1 MGSVVLLVFPP
12 LLLKCS
18 LSLRFR
24 GSIVNVLVVSLHP
37 MVSFL
42 FHFDRLWTFVMVP
55 LYTKVNFIT
64 EGENYTYL
72 FI

>member
-18 LSLRFR
+18 LSLKFR
-24 GSIVNVLVVSLHP
+24 GSIVNVFVVPLYS
-37 MVSFL
+37 MVSIL
-42 FHFDRLWTFVMVP
+42 FHFDQLWTFVMVP
-55 LYTKVNFIT
+55 LYTKINFIT

-72 FI
+72 SI